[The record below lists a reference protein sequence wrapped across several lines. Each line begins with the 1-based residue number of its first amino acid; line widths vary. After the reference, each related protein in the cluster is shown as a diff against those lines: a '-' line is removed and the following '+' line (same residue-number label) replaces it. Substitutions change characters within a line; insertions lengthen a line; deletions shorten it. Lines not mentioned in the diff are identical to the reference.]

1 MSYVDKLKRKM
12 VGIEIPRDELAVRI
26 AEASMGVK
34 RPMGATPA
42 EALAQAEAVDP
53 GQAKRWRD
61 AADRCVLFFHECIK
75 AGEAVN

>member
-12 VGIEIPRDELAVRI
+12 VGIEIPRDELACRI
-26 AEASMGVK
+26 AEASMGAK
-34 RPMGATPA
+34 RPMGATAA
-42 EALAQAEAVDP
+42 EALAEAEKVDP

-61 AADRCVLFFHECIK
+61 AADRAVMFFHECIK